1 MPFVSQFKPYD
12 NFFLPFAGITYYFA
26 FFYSIFL
33 IITRRSSKIFI
44 LNILFLSY
52 SLISLFDPRIFFFTI
67 VSASNLLFDIV
78 NFCSIILFAH
88 FLKKF
93 KDINANRILIFP
105 LIFIS
110 IFYFQNIDY
119 KQKNKISFNN
129 INLNKNYKNSEFF
142 QYFKNFKN
150 DDYSK
155 VYLSPIIY
163 NSFYN
168 AKEYSFFLEGN
179 VFNPVDLTNYNLF
192 FHSIV
197 ILNFQAKTSKSP
209 KR

>member
-1 MPFVSQFKPYD
+1 MRCRAHTVKLDIKHFFSGIAFFLKFVEDYFKINMPFVSQFKPYD

-33 IITRRSSKIFI
+33 IITRRSSKIFF

-142 QYFKNFKN
+142 NILKI
-150 DDYSK
+150 
-155 VYLSPIIY
+155 LRMTIIQK
-163 NSFYN
+163 F
-168 AKEYSFFLEGN
+168 
-179 VFNPVDLTNYNLF
+179 
-192 FHSIV
+192 I
-197 ILNFQAKTSKSP
+197 
-209 KR
+209 